1 MKFCM
6 KCGAQLP
13 DDAEFCGAC
22 GTKQAKIETEH
33 VTTDAAKET
42 PAAAAQP
49 AAPKP
54 ASPQRPAVQAA
65 DIGKALGQLTLMEK
79 LGYIGAILV
88 GIASFLPFINL
99 AGFVNLSLTDVS
111 NGLMVVILVTAIAS
125 ACFLYRGMSEVLAP
139 IGTGL
144 LVTILVALFKY
155 FSLLSEVKKSG
166 FGAMA
171 GSAVKLD
178 WGFYILLIGTLLLLS
193 AGILGRLR
201 AQDEA
206 ISGGTL
212 VAAWKDSLTQPVR
225 IEKFAVPGWVISV
238 VIVALLVVIFT
249 QAKPMQGM
257 KW

>member
-6 KCGAQLP
+6 KCGAKLP
-13 DDAEFCGAC
+13 DDAEFCGTC
-22 GTKQAKIETEH
+22 GTKQPKLETEH
-33 VTTDAAKET
+33 
-42 PAAAAQP
+42 AAADATKEP
-49 AAPKP
+49 SAAAPQPTAPKN
-54 ASPQRPAVQAA
+54 AAPQQPTVQAA
-65 DIGKALGQLTLMEK
+65 DIGKALAQLSFMEK
-79 LGYIGAILV
+79 LGYLGAILV

-99 AGFVNLSLTDVS
+99 AGFMNLSLTDVS

-125 ACFLYRGMSEVLAP
+125 AFSLYRGVSEVLAP

-144 LVTILVALFKY
+144 LVTIIIALLKY
-155 FSLLSEVKKSG
+155 FSLLSEAKKSA

-178 WGFYILLIGTLLLLS
+178 WGFYILLIGTILVLFAGLL
-193 AGILGRLR
+193 GKLR
-201 AQDEA
+201 AKDEA

-212 VAAWKDSLTQPVR
+212 LAAWKDSLVEKVQ
-225 IEKFAVPGWVISV
+225 IEKFAVPGWAIAV
-238 VIVALLVVIFT
+238 VIVALLVLIFT